1 MYIGTLLMGVEYDKI
16 VVSFVCFFPYY
27 LLVGPFILYEI
38 GSVVN
43 TEYFHNKSTRIKFT

>member
-38 GSVVN
+38 NSVVK
-43 TEYFHNKSTRIKFT
+43 TEYLQNKNTRLGF